1 MGTFDDKISVIAEQ
15 VLKRPLSDEEQL
27 EIYRISDA
35 VGMRDVQSFL
45 HLLLVFKL
53 HEDSM
58 RKEFDELVP
67 LENRLNRKFA
77 EITALEEKI
86 NNTLESSI
94 ERILGE
100 GAQKTGRDIM
110 KDCIAEG
117 AKEVLETRD
126 DYHFLRGQVWI
137 ACFIST
143 LTALAY
149 WLGST
154 GTLNAGDNTGTL
166 DLLLMLPSGW
176 LAFICCSLYTYMWA
190 FDHWKKVKKSL
201 YYKGILALQGLI
213 LLALF
218 IFMA

>member
-1 MGTFDDKISVIAEQ
+1 MGTFDEKVTAIAEQ

-53 HEDSM
+53 HEDTM
-58 RKEFDELVP
+58 RKQFDGLVS
-67 LENRLNRKFA
+67 LENRLDIKFSDL
-77 EITALEEKI
+77 TALEEKI
-86 NNTLESSI
+86 NTTLESSI
-94 ERILGE
+94 ERVLGE
-100 GAQKTGRDIM
+100 GAQKAGRDIM

-117 AKEVLETRD
+117 AKEVLGTRD
-126 DYHFLRGQVWI
+126 DYYFLRGQVWVVCCLSI
-137 ACFIST
+137 LS
-143 LTALAY
+143 ALAY

-154 GTLNAGDNTGTL
+154 GVFSTSDNTGMF
-166 DLLLMLPSGW
+166 DMLLMLPSGW

-201 YYKGILALQGLI
+201 YYRGILALQALI
-213 LLALF
+213 LLVLF
-218 IFMA
+218 AFMA